1 MTGRSSSR
9 WAGAITRTSD
19 DQRKRALSNLV
30 DRRIALRSACKTIS
44 SRLAVPVGQRQ
55 DRLRGM
61 RLARSVSPSR
71 SGCST
76 CVLSWPRSRAG
87 WLRAGDAGYTLGN
100 GTIVVHPERH
110 WCEIKLPAPL
120 AYLSNRPGGRYRLT
134 CPVVFTH
141 RGDEWAAQATTGAV
155 RYDITIDPAKGRWY
169 LAASWRLPLVIRPGL
184 EELRGR
190 RALGLDVNAD
200 HLACWVL
207 DQSGNPLGPPRT
219 IALELDGLATSTRDG
234 RLRAAITTVLRRAA
248 EGGCRSIVVESLDFS
263 DSRQLGRET
272 LGRGRRQAVSPG
284 DRRDPDE

>member
-1 MTGRSSSR
+1 
-9 WAGAITRTSD
+9 
-19 DQRKRALSNLV
+19 
-30 DRRIALRSACKTIS
+30 
-44 SRLAVPVGQRQ
+44 
-55 DRLRGM
+55 
-61 RLARSVSPSR
+61 
-71 SGCST
+71 
-76 CVLSWPRSRAG
+76 
-87 WLRAGDAGYTLGN
+87 
-100 GTIVVHPERH
+100 
-110 WCEIKLPAPL
+110 
-120 AYLSNRPGGRYRLT
+120 
-134 CPVVFTH
+134 
-141 RGDEWAAQATTGAV
+141 V